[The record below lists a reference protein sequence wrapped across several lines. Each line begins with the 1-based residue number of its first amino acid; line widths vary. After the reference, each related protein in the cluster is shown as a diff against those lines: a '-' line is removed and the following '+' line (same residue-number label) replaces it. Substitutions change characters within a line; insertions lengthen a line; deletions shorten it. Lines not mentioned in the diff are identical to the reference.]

1 MKKSPH
7 MKATIA
13 AFGLLVAFAVAER
26 PASAATIDVPAAA
39 AKCEA
44 CHDSG
49 NAAMPRLEGQPA
61 PYLAARVRSFA
72 DLTRQSPHAYFMFDI
87 NASLSDAVVVALAK
101 YIAAQPAV
109 GAAGKGPLAAK
120 GEHIYRFGEGADI
133 GACQGCHG
141 ANAEGGGTVPRL
153 AGQRAA
159 YLREQLDDFSM
170 FTRVHDAMNMH
181 TRRMTED
188 QINALVAFLARD

>member
-1 MKKSPH
+1 
-7 MKATIA
+7 MKAAVLA
-13 AFGLLVAFAVAER
+13 AGLATACVATN
-26 PASAATIDVPAAA
+26 PASAATLDVPAAA

-49 NAAMPRLEGQPA
+49 NAAMPRLQGQPA

-87 NASLSDAVVVALAK
+87 NAGLSDAALVAMAK
-101 YIAAQPAV
+101 YIAAEPV
-109 GAAGKGPLAAK
+109 VESAGKGSLAAK
-120 GEHIYRFGEGADI
+120 GEHLYRAGKGGDI

-141 ANAEGGGTVPRL
+141 AHAEGGGTVPRL

-159 YLREQLDDFSM
+159 YLREQLEDFSM
-170 FTRVHDAMNMH
+170 FTRVHERMNMH
-181 TRRMTED
+181 SRRMTGD
-188 QINALVAFLARD
+188 QINALVAFLSRD

>member
-1 MKKSPH
+1 MAMS
-7 MKATIA
+7 
-13 AFGLLVAFAVAER
+13 LLAVFAVAEGSASGA
-26 PASAATIDVPAAA
+26 PADIPARA

-61 PYLAARVRSFA
+61 PYLATRIRGFA
-72 DLTRQSPHAYFMFDI
+72 DLTIQNPHAYFMFDI
-87 NASLSDAVVVALAK
+87 NAGLSDAMVVALAK
-101 YIAAQPAV
+101 YISAQPAV
-109 GAAGKGPLAAK
+109 EAAGKGPLAGK
-120 GEHIYRFGEGADI
+120 GEHLYRFGDGAAI

-141 ANAEGGGTVPRL
+141 ASAEGGGTVPRL

-159 YLREQLDDFSM
+159 YLRAQLEDFSM

-181 TRRMTED
+181 ARRMTED
-188 QINALVAFLARD
+188 QIDALVAFLSRD